1 MQLLR
6 PKVHISAVIDNNV
19 IPAPRMHT
27 FYSIGFFLGCPFPTK
42 TQHLNQLIIHLP
54 QNGESYTPVYL

>member
-6 PKVHISAVIDNNV
+6 PKVHIFAVIDNNV

-27 FYSIGFFLGCPFPTK
+27 FYSIGGFLGCSFPTK
-42 TQHLNQLIIHLP
+42 TQHLNQRIHLP